1 MKHDRTKA
9 ITILKTAR
17 GQMDAVIRMAEEGR
31 YCVDVANQIGAAEA
45 LLKKANL
52 LILQDHINTC
62 VKESFVDGTSDE
74 KIDEVINLLNKYLM
88 K

>member
-1 MKHDRTKA
+1 MKHDRSDA
-9 ITILKTAR
+9 LNILKTAK
-17 GQMDAVIRMAEEGR
+17 GQIDAVIRMAEDGR
-31 YCVDVANQIGAAEA
+31 YCVDVANQIVATTA

-62 VKESFVDGTSDE
+62 VKESFIDGSSDE
-74 KIDEVINLLNKYLM
+74 KVQEVIQLINKYI

>member
-9 ITILKTAR
+9 NNLLKTAR
-17 GQMDAVIRMAEEGR
+17 GQLDAVIRMSEEGR
-31 YCVDVANQIGAAEA
+31 YCVDVANQIEATSA

-62 VKESFVDGTSDE
+62 VKESFEDGTSDD
-74 KIDEVINLLNKYLM
+74 KISEVINLIQKYLQ
-88 K
+88 

>member
-1 MKHDRTKA
+1 MKHDRTEA
-9 ITILKTAR
+9 LNALKTAK
-17 GQMDAVIRMAEEGR
+17 GQIDAVIRMAEDGR
-31 YCVDVANQIGAAEA
+31 YCVDVANQIVATTS

-62 VKESFVDGTSDE
+62 VKESFQDGSSDE
-74 KIDEVINLLNKYLM
+74 KIAEVIQLIRKYI

>member
-1 MKHDRTKA
+1 MKHDRTDA
-9 ITILKTAR
+9 INLLKTAK
-17 GQMDAVIRMAEEGR
+17 GQIEAVIRMAEDQR
-31 YCVDVANQIGAAEA
+31 YCVDVANQIVATTS

-62 VKESFVDGTSDE
+62 VKESFIDGSSDE
-74 KIDEVINLLNKYLM
+74 KVEEVIQLIHTYM

>member
-9 ITILKTAR
+9 INLLKTAK
-17 GQMDAVIRMAEEGR
+17 GQIDAALRMAEDNR
-31 YCVDVANQIGAAEA
+31 YCVDVANQIEATQA

-62 VKESFVDGTSDE
+62 VKDSFEDGTSEE
-74 KIDEVINLLNKYLM
+74 KIEEIMKLIQKYM
-88 K
+88 

>member
-1 MKHDRTKA
+1 MKHDRTDA
-9 ITILKTAR
+9 INLLKTAK
-17 GQMDAVIRMAEEGR
+17 GQIEAVIRMAEDGR
-31 YCVDVANQIGAAEA
+31 YCVDVANQIVATTS

-62 VKESFVDGTSDE
+62 VKESFVDGSSDE
-74 KIDEVINLLNKYLM
+74 KVKEVIQLIHTYM

>member
-9 ITILKTAR
+9 INLFKTAK
-17 GQMDAVIRMAEEGR
+17 GQIEATIRMAEDNR
-31 YCVDVANQIGAAEA
+31 YCVDVANQVEATSA

-62 VKESFVDGTSDE
+62 VKASFEDGTSEE
-74 KIDEVINLLNKYLM
+74 KIEEIMKLIQKYM
-88 K
+88 

>member
-1 MKHDRTKA
+1 MKHDRTEA
-9 ITILKTAR
+9 LNILKTAK
-17 GQMDAVIRMAEEGR
+17 GQIDAVIRMAEDHR
-31 YCVDVANQIGAAEA
+31 YCVDVANQIVATTA

-62 VKESFVDGTSDE
+62 VKESFEDGSSDE
-74 KIDEVINLLNKYLM
+74 KVEEVIQLINKYI

>member
-9 ITILKTAR
+9 INILKTAK
-17 GQMDAVIRMAEEGR
+17 GQIEATIRMAEDNR
-31 YCVDVANQIGAAEA
+31 YCVDVANQIEATRA

-62 VKESFVDGTSDE
+62 VKDSFEDGTSEE
-74 KIDEVINLLNKYLM
+74 KIEEIMKLIQKYM
-88 K
+88 

>member
-9 ITILKTAR
+9 INLLKTAR
-17 GQMDAVIRMAEEGR
+17 GQMDAVIRMAEDGR
-31 YCVDVANQIGAAEA
+31 YCVDVANQIVAAES

-62 VKESFVDGTSDE
+62 VKDSFVEGNSDD
-74 KIDEVINLLNKYLM
+74 KIEEVMQLISKYLD
-88 K
+88 

>member
-9 ITILKTAR
+9 INILKTAR
-17 GQMDAVIRMAEEGR
+17 GQIDAVIRMAEEGR
-31 YCVDVANQIGAAEA
+31 YCVDVANQIGATEA

-62 VKESFVDGTSDE
+62 VRESFEDGTSDE
-74 KIDEVINLLNKYLM
+74 KIAEVISLLHKYLI